1 VSKREADRQ
10 KVAIVTGGTSGI
22 GYATSLLLARN
33 GYYTYASGRNID
45 KSSNLQSIAESE
57 RLPLKPIQL
66 NVTNDSSVKAAVEKI
81 GSEKERIDV
90 LVNNAGYGLFGAFE
104 DLSLDEIKAQFET
117 NFFGVVRVTQ
127 HILPIMRTM
136 HDRGVGDGIIVNVGS
151 INGKIAFPVFSAYSA
166 TKFAIEG
173 LSESIAYE
181 LESFGIKVILIEPG
195 PIRSNFMMGSLL
207 PKRALDPKSPYSEL
221 VQKFYDK
228 TKSQHDDAISPEEVA
243 NIILQAISDDAPK
256 FRYVIGNYAASL
268 LETRNNKPY
277 SEFQKMIMQNIM
289 Q

>member
-1 VSKREADRQ
+1 MSKREANRQ

-22 GYATSLLLARN
+22 GYATSLLLARS

-45 KSSNLQSIAESE
+45 KSSNLQSIAEAE

-66 NVTNDSSVKAAVEKI
+66 DVTNDSSVKAAVEKI

-151 INGKIAFPVFSAYSA
+151 INGKIAFPVLSAYSA

-181 LESFGIKVILIEPG
+181 LEPFGIKVILIEPG
-195 PIRSNFMMGSLL
+195 PIRSNFMKGSLL

-243 NIILQAISDDAPK
+243 EVILQAISDDAPK
-256 FRYVIGNYAASL
+256 FRYVIGNYATSL

>member
-66 NVTNDSSVKAAVEKI
+66 DVTNDSSVKAAVEKI

>member
-1 VSKREADRQ
+1 VSKREANRQ
-10 KVAIVTGGTSGI
+10 KVAVVTGGTSGI

-45 KSSNLQSIAESE
+45 KSSNLQSIAEAE

-66 NVTNDSSVKAAVEKI
+66 DVTIDSSVKAAVEKI

-151 INGKIAFPVFSAYSA
+151 INGKIAFPVLSAYSA

-181 LESFGIKVILIEPG
+181 LEPFGIKVILIEPG
-195 PIRSNFMMGSLL
+195 PIRSNFMKGSLL

-228 TKSQHDDAISPEEVA
+228 TKSQHGDAISPEEVA
-243 NIILQAISDDAPK
+243 KIILQAISDDAPK